1 MAAARRTIVL
11 FDVDGTLTPSRK
23 VATPAI
29 LAFLQA
35 LRGKVRAA
43 TTATRQSALA
53 PRPLWRWKRGGRPGM
68 HGKDGVLVSASWQCA
83 GRARWAARVRG
94 LFASDL

>member
-29 LAFLQA
+29 LTFLQT
-35 LRGKVRAA
+35 LRGKVRAGTPHTCPPSSTPA
-43 TTATRQSALA
+43 E
-53 PRPLWRWKRGGRPGM
+53 
-68 HGKDGVLVSASWQCA
+68 VEE
-83 GRARWAARVRG
+83 AARLRDWDEGARFGVI
-94 LFASDL
+94 AAC